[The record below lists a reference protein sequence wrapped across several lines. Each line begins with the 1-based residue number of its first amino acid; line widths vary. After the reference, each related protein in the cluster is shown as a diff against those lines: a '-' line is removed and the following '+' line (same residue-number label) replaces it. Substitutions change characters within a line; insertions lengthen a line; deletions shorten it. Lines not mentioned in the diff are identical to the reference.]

1 MENLH
6 DSNHSANN
14 GEFERGQEDH
24 RQQPG
29 NSSPEPLGVPDA
41 WMEHLRDGDYPEQH
55 PPEEPPEEFYA
66 QPEEPPEDLYE
77 TPEEPPEDLH
87 EPSPEV
93 LGSSTEKRGFRA
105 ESRQEPPAL
114 QKGPQ
119 GASSAQ
125 SSLDL
130 IHQLLDQLSVQV
142 KAQEWVLKQLQRE
155 DYLRGDYRVERYQQ
169 IWEPLHRSDSLKE
182 QIFQLEEQGVRLP
195 LNDLAEKVLSAAP
208 RVLNPQW
215 VLEEWLKQINLYLNQ
230 TGNDDFLGED
240 SSI

>member
-1 MENLH
+1 MENQH
-6 DSNHSANN
+6 DPNHSANN

-24 RQQPG
+24 GQQPG

-41 WMEHLRDGDYPEQH
+41 WMELLGDGDCPDPQ
-55 PPEEPPEEFYA
+55 PPEEP
-66 QPEEPPEDLYE
+66 
-77 TPEEPPEDLH
+77 
-87 EPSPEV
+87 S
-93 LGSSTEKRGFRA
+93 
-105 ESRQEPPAL
+105 AL

-119 GASSAQ
+119 GASPAQ

-208 RVLNPQW
+208 RALNSQW
-215 VLEEWLKQINLYLNQ
+215 VLEEWLKQIDLYLNQ
-230 TGNDDFLGED
+230 NGNGDSHGED
-240 SSI
+240 SSL

>member
-1 MENLH
+1 MENQH

-55 PPEEPPEEFYA
+55 PPEEPPEDFYA

-77 TPEEPPEDLH
+77 TPE
-87 EPSPEV
+87 
-93 LGSSTEKRGFRA
+93 
-105 ESRQEPPAL
+105 EPPAL

>member
-1 MENLH
+1 MENQH
-6 DSNHSANN
+6 DRNHSASN

-24 RQQPG
+24 GQQPG

-41 WMEHLRDGDYPEQH
+41 WMELLGDGDCPDPQ
-55 PPEEPPEEFYA
+55 PPEEPP
-66 QPEEPPEDLYE
+66 
-77 TPEEPPEDLH
+77 
-87 EPSPEV
+87 
-93 LGSSTEKRGFRA
+93 
-105 ESRQEPPAL
+105 AL
-114 QKGPQ
+114 QEGPQ
-119 GASSAQ
+119 GASPAQ

-182 QIFQLEEQGVRLP
+182 HIFQLEEQGVRLP

-208 RVLNPQW
+208 RALNSQW
-215 VLEEWLKQINLYLNQ
+215 VLEEWLKQIDLYLNQ
-230 TGNDDFLGED
+230 NGNGDSHGED
-240 SSI
+240 SAI